1 MSLLLKIVVSGCIV
15 GGVNL
20 IAAVNPRMAGWL
32 AALPLVSIL
41 SIAWLA
47 GGGAPPEDLVAFVT
61 RVLYRLVPTAAFL
74 AAVTADRRVGVRR
87 TRVRR
92 VSLGSGDVCRAADG
106 PTGRVMAK
114 WLARE

>member
-20 IAAVNPRMAGWL
+20 IAAVNPRMAGWA

-61 RVLYRLVPTAAFL
+61 RVLYGLVPTAAFL
-74 AAVTADRRVGVRR
+74 AAVTAGLLSGVSAF
-87 TRVRR
+87 VA
-92 VSLGSGDVCRAADG
+92 LGYGALAWGLVTFAAQQMG
-106 PTGRVMAK
+106 LLNV
-114 WLARE
+114 